1 VVCEEAVRAADVHVV
16 IAGFRYGSPLREVV
30 AHIVADLGVVE
41 LERLGNTG
49 ELVADVFGHPL
60 PASSCNGGA
69 LDRWTSRPS
78 S

>member
-1 VVCEEAVRAADVHVV
+1 
-16 IAGFRYGSPLREVV
+16 VV